1 MVLSEQQLQQV
12 TNAISGLSPTQLAWL
27 GGYFSGLSQTALVG
41 QVTQTTPAANL
52 TTALTATVLYGTQ
65 TGNSKKVA
73 TELQAALQAKG
84 VTVTL
89 SNIKDYRPQNLKKE
103 TRLYVVVSTQGNG
116 EPPDE
121 ARAFYKF
128 LQDKRAPRLEQLEY
142 SVLALGDSSYE
153 EFCQAGVLLDAR
165 LAELGA
171 KPIVKRTDC
180 DVDFAEPASSWQQA
194 VIEQLPAAPSNVVSL
209 RPNAVSAQVAQATDS
224 FFAAEVLNRVSVTAS
239 QSDKDVYHI
248 EFSLEDSGL
257 SYAPGDILVVKTK
270 NNPEFVAEFIQA
282 LGLDSSAT
290 VTTKTGNSSFAEAL
304 QERELTSL
312 TRKQLKAYA
321 ELIGN
326 ETLVA
331 ELDAKADFEWLT
343 DADWIDVVGR
353 YPSTLSAQQWI
364 DLLRVLQPR
373 QYSIA
378 SSPSAHTDEVHLLIK
393 RVEYTHLQRLHR
405 GSASNAL
412 AQVELGDKVEIQVKP
427 NAHFKLPQ
435 DPNTKVIM
443 IGAGTGVAPFRSFL
457 FEREAQGITGN
468 TWLFFGE
475 QRFRTDFLYQVEW
488 QALLKSGALEKMSVA
503 FSRDQTQ
510 KIYVQQRI
518 TENASAVYEWLQS
531 GAHIYVCGDMNKM
544 AKDVHQ
550 ALVQVLVSAGKQS
563 VEEAQNT
570 LEQWISDGRYQRD
583 VY

>member
-1 MVLSEQQLQQV
+1 MVLSEQQLKQV
-12 TNAISGLSPTQLAWL
+12 TSAVSGLSPNQLAWL
-27 GGYFSGLSQTALVG
+27 GGYFTGLSQSALVG
-41 QVTQTTPAANL
+41 TVETQASIVANTAAL
-52 TTALTATVLYGTQ
+52 SATVLYGTQ

-73 TELQAALQAKG
+73 TQLHTALQAKG
-84 VTVTL
+84 VNATL
-89 SNIKDYRPQNLKKE
+89 ANIKDYRPQNLKKE
-103 TRLYVVVSTQGNG
+103 TRLYFVVSTQGNG

-153 EFCQAGVLLDAR
+153 EYCQAGVILDSR

-171 KPIVKRTDC
+171 KRILERTDC
-180 DVDFAEPASSWQQA
+180 DVDFAELANTWQQN
-194 VIEQLPAAPSNVVSL
+194 ILDKLPQAPSNIVPL
-209 RPNAVSAQVAQATDS
+209 RPNVLSAQVTQAADS
-224 FFAAEVLNRVSVTAS
+224 FYAAEVLNRISVTAS

-248 EFSLEDSGL
+248 EFAIEDSGL
-257 SYAPGDILVVKTK
+257 SYAPGDILVVKT
-270 NNPEFVAEFIQA
+270 NNSHAAITEFLQV
-282 LGLDSSAT
+282 LGLEPSTT
-290 VTTKTGNSSFAEAL
+290 VTTKTGSSTLAEVL
-304 QERELTSL
+304 QQRELTSL

-321 ELIGN
+321 EFIGN
-326 ETLVA
+326 QILVA

-343 DADWIDVVGR
+343 DADWVDVIKR
-353 YPSTLSAQQWI
+353 YPANLTAQQWV

-378 SSPSAHTDEVHLLIK
+378 SSPTAHSGEVHLLIK
-393 RVEYTHLQRLHR
+393 RVEYSHLNRLHQ

-412 AQVELGDKVEIQVKP
+412 AQVELGEKVEIQVKP
-427 NAHFKLPQ
+427 NAHFKLPT
-435 DPNTKVIM
+435 DPSTKVIM

-457 FEREAQGITGN
+457 FEREAQGINGN

-503 FSRDQTQ
+503 FSRDQAQ
-510 KIYVQQRI
+510 KIYVQHRI

-531 GAHIYVCGDMNKM
+531 GAHLYVCGDMNKM

-550 ALVQVLVSAGKQS
+550 ALIQVLVTEGKQS
-563 VEEAQNT
+563 PEQAQST
-570 LEQWISDGRYQRD
+570 LEEWISAGRYQRD